1 MNIFEI
7 TKKLKE
13 ISKKASSNTKVYF
26 DNGNTDEE
34 IPIMGAGYFDKLD
47 NLVIFGG
54 GKVITINKLI
64 KRLEELMSNY
74 NITEGTTVTY
84 EDANALDDVF
94 IKHIFVIDNSVVLTD

>member
-7 TKKLKE
+7 IGKLKE
-13 ISKKASSNTKVYF
+13 ISKKVSSNTKVYF

-34 IPIMGAGYFDKLD
+34 IPIMGVGYFDKLD
-47 NLVIFGG
+47 NLVIFGE

-74 NITEGTTVTY
+74 NITEETTVTY
-84 EDANALDDVF
+84 EDAHTLDDVF
-94 IKHIFVIDNSVVLTD
+94 INHIFVIDNSVILTD